1 MIAALATSVGA
12 SVLGVVVAQNVFFF
26 IIAAVMVVA
35 ALRVVTTS
43 NIVHAAL
50 YLVVV
55 LAGVAA
61 QFILLGAEFV
71 GVTQV
76 LVYIGAVIVL
86 FLFGIMLTRAKVGA
100 EDGLNHDNLAPSI
113 LTAVLLLA
121 VMSFAVVDFA
131 VTADAPDEITGFVVA
146 DPSTVAA
153 AEDLFGAD
161 FGLSVHADRI
171 DELEAARLDE
181 AIRSAGGDNL
191 FTVSDQVAR
200 DHDAGLKVLLV
211 QSDFAEPPGA
221 RVVASTVGLFD
232 DDDALVEVTLTDVN
246 GRYHFDGGDDG
257 LAEGEY
263 TVRRGKD
270 VEGADSYAAEGFR
283 VELSSAKQIF
293 VLDNQQT
300 TVELVSDS
308 IFSTYIVAFE
318 AISVLLLAALI
329 GAIVVARKE

>member
-1 MIAALATSVGA
+1 MIAALSGFTPLVGA
-12 SVLGVVVAQNVFFF
+12 VVAQNIFFYG
-26 IIAAVMVVA
+26 IAVVMIVA

-100 EDGLNHDNLAPSI
+100 EEGLNHDNVAPAV
-113 LTAVLLLA
+113 LTAVLLFL
-121 VMSFAVVDFA
+121 VMGYAVVDFA
-131 VTADAPDEITGFVVA
+131 KAPWSDNALEI
-146 DPSTVAA
+146 
-153 AEDLFGAD
+153 
-161 FGLSVHADRI
+161 
-171 DELEAARLDE
+171 
-181 AIRSAGGDNL
+181 
-191 FTVSDQVAR
+191 
-200 DHDAGLKVLLV
+200 
-211 QSDFAEPPGA
+211 
-221 RVVASTVGLFD
+221 
-232 DDDALVEVTLTDVN
+232 DALN
-246 GRYHFDGGDDG
+246 R
-257 LAEGEY
+257 A
-263 TVRRGKD
+263 
-270 VEGADSYAAEGFR
+270 
-283 VELSSAKQIF
+283 
-293 VLDNQQT
+293 QT
-300 TVELVSDS
+300 TVEVVSDS